1 MTTATLPQ
9 NGHETATRPSVD
21 REAQKQVLLDEVLLG
36 LNLAEKGV
44 RFDREAI
51 ARFQDQTSLT
61 HVAVKRT
68 GLTGFD
74 LPHGIS
80 ARSHFSKYTPYS
92 LEVEAGSV
100 VLYDEGRSVGA
111 IDFVVPNP
119 VAETV
124 LSSGVKLRDVG
135 GLNPEG
141 GMHVMYSAE
150 CSLKDKGLDCFFCG
164 FNERAK
170 DGNANKVPIKSARQV
185 AEAYTLARRAGQANH
200 FRITGGFIP
209 ERREVEYY
217 IDVAEAIHEDWD
229 SFYGVAVIGAPADLS
244 VLPKYKE
251 AGFQN
256 VSHNLEI
263 WHKDIF
269 AALCP
274 GKERETGG
282 WQHWVDALH
291 RSVEIFGRGNVH
303 TNFVGGLEPLDSV
316 LEGIEY
322 LANIGV
328 VAHFSVFRP
337 EIGTQ
342 LEGWRSPEARWHY
355 NLVDKA
361 TNIFR
366 RHGFTNLQM
375 YSGPASGPH
384 AGEVFRIKGGE
395 FDENGILSQWRYP
408 DIDGKGDA

>member
-1 MTTATLPQ
+1 MLENAPATAQ
-9 NGHETATRPSVD
+9 QRET
-21 REAQKQVLLDEVLLG
+21 QKQVLLDEVLLG
-36 LNLAEKGV
+36 LKLAEFGV

-51 ARFQDQTSLT
+51 NRFQDQTSLT
-61 HVAVKRT
+61 HVAIKRT

-80 ARSHFSKYTPYS
+80 ARSNYAKWTPYS
-92 LEVEAGSV
+92 LEVEGNEV
-100 VLYDEGRSVGA
+100 VLYDDGKRVGP
-111 IDFVVPNP
+111 IRFKVPNP
-119 VAETV
+119 IADTV
-124 LSSGVKLRDVG
+124 LSSGVRLRDVA

-141 GMHVMYSAE
+141 GIHVMYSAE
-150 CSLKDKGLDCFFCG
+150 CSLKDKGLDCMFCG

-170 DGNANKVPIKSARQV
+170 DENANKVPIKSARQV
-185 AEAYTLARRAGQANH
+185 AEAYTIARRAGLANH

-217 IDVAEAIHEDWD
+217 IDVAEAIHEEFE
-229 SFYGVAVIGAPADLS
+229 SFYGVAIIGAPADLS
-244 VLPKYKE
+244 VLEKYKE

-263 WHKDIF
+263 WNKDIF

-282 WQHWVDALH
+282 WQHWIDALD
-291 RSVEIFGRGNVH
+291 RSVEVFGRGNVH

-316 LEGIEY
+316 LEGIEL
-322 LANIGV
+322 LAAKGV

-337 EIGTQ
+337 EIGTA
-342 LEGWRSPEARWHY
+342 LEGWRSPAAEWHY

-384 AGEVFRIKGGE
+384 AGEVYRIKGGE
-395 FDENGILSQWRYP
+395 FDENGFLAQWKYP
-408 DIDGKGDA
+408 TLD

>member
-1 MTTATLPQ
+1 MTTATQ
-9 NGHETATRPSVD
+9 NNGAATTAAPVTD
-21 REAQKQVLLDEVLLG
+21 REAQKQVLLDEVFIG
-36 LNLAEKGV
+36 LDLAERGV

-51 ARFQDQTSLT
+51 NRFQDQTSLT
-61 HVAVKRT
+61 HIAVKRT

-80 ARSHFSKYTPYS
+80 ARSNFSKYTPYE
-92 LEVEAGSV
+92 LKVESDV
-100 VLYDEGRSVGA
+100 VNLYKEENLIGP
-111 IDFVVPNP
+111 ITFKVPNP
-119 VAETV
+119 IADTL
-124 LSSGVKLRDVG
+124 LSSGVKLRDIA

-141 GMHVMYSAE
+141 GLHVMYSAE

-170 DGNANKVPIKSARQV
+170 DGNANKVSIKSARQV
-185 AEAYTLARRAGQANH
+185 AEAYTIARRAGLANH

-217 IDVAEAIHEDWD
+217 IDVAEAIHEEFD

-244 VLPKYKE
+244 VLTKYKE

-263 WHKDIF
+263 WNKDIF

-282 WQHWVDALH
+282 WQHWIDALD

-316 LEGIEY
+316 LEGIEI
-322 LANIGV
+322 LAQKGV

-342 LEGWRSPEARWHY
+342 LEGWRSPEASWHF

-384 AGEVFRIKGGE
+384 AGEVFRIKNGE
-395 FDENGILSQWRYP
+395 FDENGTLPQWKYP
-408 DIDGKGDA
+408 DIDKNEVA

>member
-1 MTTATLPQ
+1 MTTATLN
-9 NGHETATRPSVD
+9 NGAATTAAPVTD
-21 REAQKQVLLDEVLLG
+21 REAQKQVLLDEVFIG
-36 LNLAEKGV
+36 LDLAERGV

-51 ARFQDQTSLT
+51 NRFQDQTSLT
-61 HVAVKRT
+61 HIAVKRT

-80 ARSHFSKYTPYS
+80 ARSNFSKYTPYE
-92 LEVEAGSV
+92 LKVEGDV
-100 VLYDEGRSVGA
+100 VNLYKEENLIGP
-111 IDFVVPNP
+111 ITFKVPNP
-119 VAETV
+119 IADT
-124 LSSGVKLRDVG
+124 LLTSGVKLRDIAGLNAEG
-135 GLNPEG
+135 GL
-141 GMHVMYSAE
+141 HVMYSAE

-170 DGNANKVPIKSARQV
+170 DGNANKVSIKSARQV
-185 AEAYTLARRAGQANH
+185 AEAYTIARRAGLANH

-217 IDVAEAIHEDWD
+217 IDVAEAIHEEFD

-244 VLPKYKE
+244 VLTKYKE

-263 WHKDIF
+263 WNKDIF

-282 WQHWVDALH
+282 WQHWIDALD

-316 LEGIEY
+316 LEGIEI
-322 LANIGV
+322 LAQKGV

-342 LEGWRSPEARWHY
+342 LEGWRSPEASWHF

-384 AGEVFRIKGGE
+384 AGEVFRIKNGE
-395 FDENGILSQWRYP
+395 FDENGYLPQWKYP
-408 DIDGKGDA
+408 DIDQKEGA

>member
-1 MTTATLPQ
+1 MTTATLN
-9 NGHETATRPSVD
+9 NGAATTAAPVTD
-21 REAQKQVLLDEVLLG
+21 REAQKQVLLDEVFIG
-36 LNLAEKGV
+36 LDLAERGV

-51 ARFQDQTSLT
+51 NRFQDQTSLT
-61 HVAVKRT
+61 HIAIKRT

-80 ARSHFSKYTPYS
+80 ARSNFSKYTPYE
-92 LEVEAGSV
+92 LKVENDV
-100 VLYDEGRSVGA
+100 VNLYKEENLIGP
-111 IDFVVPNP
+111 ITFKVPNP
-119 VAETV
+119 IADT
-124 LSSGVKLRDVG
+124 LLTSGVKLRDIAGLNAEG
-135 GLNPEG
+135 GL
-141 GMHVMYSAE
+141 HVMYSAE

-170 DGNANKVPIKSARQV
+170 DGNANKVSIKSARQV
-185 AEAYTLARRAGQANH
+185 AEAYTIARRAGLANH

-217 IDVAEAIHEDWD
+217 IDVAEAIHEEFD

-244 VLPKYKE
+244 VLTKYKE

-263 WHKDIF
+263 WNKDIF

-282 WQHWVDALH
+282 WQHWIDALD

-316 LEGIEY
+316 MEGIEI
-322 LANIGV
+322 LAQKGV

-342 LEGWRSPEARWHY
+342 LEGWRSPEASWHF

-384 AGEVFRIKGGE
+384 AGEVFRIKNGE
-395 FDENGILSQWRYP
+395 FDENGYLPQWKYP
-408 DIDGKGDA
+408 DIDQKEGA

>member
-1 MTTATLPQ
+1 MTTATLN
-9 NGHETATRPSVD
+9 NGAATTAAPVTD
-21 REAQKQVLLDEVLLG
+21 REAQKQVLLDEVFIG
-36 LNLAEKGV
+36 LDLAERGV

-51 ARFQDQTSLT
+51 NRFQDQTSLT
-61 HVAVKRT
+61 HIAVKRT

-80 ARSHFSKYTPYS
+80 ARSNFSKYTPYE
-92 LEVEAGSV
+92 LKVEGDV
-100 VLYDEGRSVGA
+100 VNLYKEENLIGP
-111 IDFVVPNP
+111 ITFKVPNP
-119 VAETV
+119 IADTL
-124 LSSGVKLRDVG
+124 LSSGVKLRDIA

-141 GMHVMYSAE
+141 GLHVMYSAE

-170 DGNANKVPIKSARQV
+170 DGNANKVSIKSARQV
-185 AEAYTLARRAGQANH
+185 AEAYTIARRAGLANH

-217 IDVAEAIHEDWD
+217 IDVAEAIHEEFD

-244 VLPKYKE
+244 VLTKYKE

-263 WHKDIF
+263 WNKDIF

-282 WQHWVDALH
+282 WQHWIDALD

-316 LEGIEY
+316 LEGIEI
-322 LANIGV
+322 LAQKGV

-342 LEGWRSPEARWHY
+342 LEGWRSPEASWHF

-384 AGEVFRIKGGE
+384 AGEVFRIKNGE
-395 FDENGILSQWRYP
+395 FDENGYLPQWKYP
-408 DIDGKGDA
+408 DIDQKEGA

>member
-1 MTTATLPQ
+1 MSTATLEP
-9 NGHETATRPSVD
+9 NGKVAAATPTID

-51 ARFQDQTSLT
+51 NRFQDQTSLT
-61 HVAVKRT
+61 HVAIKRT

-80 ARSHFSKYTPYS
+80 ARSSFSKWTPYS
-92 LEVEAGSV
+92 LEVEGDSV
-100 VLYDEGRSVGA
+100 VLYNEGTRVGP
-111 IDFVVPNP
+111 ITFKVPNP
-119 VAETV
+119 VADTV
-124 LSSGVKLRDVG
+124 LSSGVKLRDVA

-141 GMHVMYSAE
+141 GLHVMYSAE
-150 CSLKDKGLDCFFCG
+150 CSLKDKGLDCMFCG

-185 AEAYTLARRAGQANH
+185 AEAYTIARKAGLANH

-217 IDVAEAIHEDWD
+217 IDVAEAIHEDWE
-229 SFYGVAVIGAPADLS
+229 SFYGVAIIGAPADLT
-244 VLPKYKE
+244 VIPKYKE
-251 AGFQN
+251 AGFQQ

-263 WHKDIF
+263 WNKDIF

-282 WQHWVDALH
+282 WQHWIDALEY
-291 RSVEIFGRGNVH
+291 SVSVFGKGNVH

-316 LEGIEY
+316 LEGIEI
-322 LANIGV
+322 LASKGV

-337 EIGTQ
+337 EIGTA
-342 LEGWRSPEARWHY
+342 LEGWRSPEAAWHY
-355 NLVDKA
+355 KLVDKA
-361 TNIFR
+361 TNIFNR
-366 RHGFTNLQM
+366 YGFTNLQM

-384 AGEVFRIKGGE
+384 AGEVFRIKNGE
-395 FDENGILSQWRYP
+395 FDENGILSQWEYP
-408 DIDGKGDA
+408 DLDKAGA

>member
-1 MTTATLPQ
+1 MTTATLT
-9 NGHETATRPSVD
+9 NGAATTSAPVTD
-21 REAQKQVLLDEVLLG
+21 REAQKQVLLDEVFIG
-36 LNLAEKGV
+36 LDLAERGV

-51 ARFQDQTSLT
+51 NRFQDQTSLT
-61 HVAVKRT
+61 HIAIKRT

-80 ARSHFSKYTPYS
+80 ARSNFSKYTPYE
-92 LEVEAGSV
+92 LKVENDV
-100 VLYDEGRSVGA
+100 VNLYKEENLIGP
-111 IDFVVPNP
+111 ITFKVPNP
-119 VAETV
+119 IADT
-124 LSSGVKLRDVG
+124 LLTSGVKLRDIAGLNAEG
-135 GLNPEG
+135 GL
-141 GMHVMYSAE
+141 HVMYSAE

-170 DGNANKVPIKSARQV
+170 DGNANKVSIKSARQV
-185 AEAYTLARRAGQANH
+185 AEAYTIARRAGLANH

-217 IDVAEAIHEDWD
+217 IDVAEAIHEEFD

-244 VLPKYKE
+244 VLTKYKE

-263 WHKDIF
+263 WNKDIF

-282 WQHWVDALH
+282 WQHWIDALD

-316 LEGIEY
+316 LEGIEI
-322 LANIGV
+322 LAQKGV

-342 LEGWRSPEARWHY
+342 LEGWRSPEASWHF

-384 AGEVFRIKGGE
+384 AGEVFRIKNGE
-395 FDENGILSQWRYP
+395 FDENGYLPQWKYP
-408 DIDGKGDA
+408 DIDQKEGA

>member
-1 MTTATLPQ
+1 MSTTTLETNGKAAAEHAT
-9 NGHETATRPSVD
+9 VD
-21 REAQKQVLLDEVLLG
+21 REAQKHVLLDEVFLG
-36 LNLAEKGV
+36 LDLAEKGV

-51 ARFQDQTSLT
+51 NRFQDQTSLT
-61 HVAVKRT
+61 HVAIKRT

-80 ARSHFSKYTPYS
+80 ARSNHSKYTPYE
-92 LEVEAGSV
+92 LKVEADAV
-100 VLYDEGRSVGA
+100 VLYNEGRPVGP
-111 IDFVVPNP
+111 IKFKVPNP

-135 GLNPEG
+135 GLNAEG

-185 AEAYTLARRAGQANH
+185 AEAYTIARRAGQANH

-217 IDVAEAIHEDWD
+217 IDVAEAIHEEFE

-244 VLPKYKE
+244 VLEQYKE

-263 WHKDIF
+263 WNKDIF

-282 WQHWVDALH
+282 WQHWIDALD

-316 LEGIEY
+316 LEGIEI
-322 LANIGV
+322 LAQKGV

-342 LEGWRSPEARWHY
+342 LEGWRSPEASWHF

-384 AGEVFRIKGGE
+384 AGEVFRIKNGE
-395 FDENGILSQWRYP
+395 FDENGTLPQWKYP
-408 DIDGKGDA
+408 DIDKNEVA

>member
-1 MTTATLPQ
+1 MTTATQ
-9 NGHETATRPSVD
+9 NNGAATTAAPVTD
-21 REAQKQVLLDEVLLG
+21 REAQKQVLLDEVFIG
-36 LNLAEKGV
+36 LDLAERGV

-51 ARFQDQTSLT
+51 NRFQDQTSLT
-61 HVAVKRT
+61 HIAIKRT

-80 ARSHFSKYTPYS
+80 ARSNFSKYTPYE
-92 LEVEAGSV
+92 LKVENDV
-100 VLYDEGRSVGA
+100 VNLYKEENLIGP
-111 IDFVVPNP
+111 ITFKVPNP
-119 VAETV
+119 IADTL
-124 LSSGVKLRDVG
+124 LSSGVKLRDIA

-141 GMHVMYSAE
+141 GLHVMYSAE

-170 DGNANKVPIKSARQV
+170 DGNANKVSIKSARQV
-185 AEAYTLARRAGQANH
+185 AEAYTIARRAGLANH

-217 IDVAEAIHEDWD
+217 IDVAEAIHEEFD

-244 VLPKYKE
+244 VLTKYKE

-263 WHKDIF
+263 WNKDIF

-282 WQHWVDALH
+282 WQHWIDALD

-316 LEGIEY
+316 LEGIEI
-322 LANIGV
+322 LAQKGV

-342 LEGWRSPEARWHY
+342 LEGWRSPEASWHF

-384 AGEVFRIKGGE
+384 AGEVFRIKNGE
-395 FDENGILSQWRYP
+395 FDENGTLPQWKYP
-408 DIDGKGDA
+408 DIDKNEVA